1 MMKKMTCGEIA
12 DACKGVFYGTEQEK
26 ERVAAGIALDSRK
39 IEKGWVFVAT
49 VGERVDGHSF
59 IPQVFE
65 KQAACV
71 VSEKRLE
78 NPAGPYIY
86 VESTFQALKDI
97 AAYYRSILD
106 VKVVGITGSVGKTS
120 TKEMI
125 AAVLGTKY
133 RVQKTAG
140 NFNNEVGLPLTV
152 FSVGEEH
159 DVAVLEMGISD
170 FGEMHRLGKIA
181 KPDIMVITN
190 IGQCHLENLKTR
202 DGILQ
207 AKTEVF
213 DEMDDA
219 SEVVLNGDDDKLATI
234 STVHGKAPHF
244 FSKSAPDSGKEGKY
258 GENRKDAG
266 TAPEVYATDIENL
279 GLYGSR
285 CIVHIGQESVAVK
298 IPLPGEHMVLNALAA
313 AAVGHLLGLTSKEIA
328 EGIGAVEAVGGRAH
342 IVDTGR
348 YTLID
353 DCYNANPVS
362 MKAAIDL
369 LATANTRKTAVMGD
383 MFELGKNENAFHEEV
398 GAYAVEKGIDVIVCI
413 GSLSAHM
420 AEGAKKAR
428 GKEVYHFA
436 DKETFLSHADEI
448 LKPGDAVLLKASH
461 GMHFEE
467 LLKALQQM
475 R

>member
-12 DACKGVFYGTEQEK
+12 KACNGTFYGTEREK
-26 ERVAAGIALDSRK
+26 ERVIAGIALDSRK
-39 IEKGWVFVAT
+39 IEKDWVFVAT
-49 VGERVDGHSF
+49 VGEKVDGHSF

-71 VSEKRLE
+71 VCEKMPE
-78 NPAGPYIY
+78 QPTGPFIF

-125 AAVLGTKY
+125 AAVLETGY

-159 DVAVLEMGISD
+159 DIAVLEMGISD

-213 DEMDDA
+213 DEMDA
-219 SEVVLNGDDDKLATI
+219 SSEVVLNGDDDKLATI
-234 STVHGKAPHF
+234 NAVHGKAPHF
-244 FSKSAPDSGKEGKY
+244 FSRAVTTDGK
-258 GENRKDAG
+258 AG
-266 TAPEVYATDIENL
+266 GMVPEVYGTDVENL
-279 GLYGSR
+279 GLHGSSFVLH
-285 CIVHIGQESVAVK
+285 IGKESVKVHIP
-298 IPLPGEHMVLNALAA
+298 IPGEHMVLNALAA
-313 AAVGHLLGLTSKEIA
+313 ATVGHLLGLTSEEIA
-328 EGIGAVEAVGGRAH
+328 KGISGVEAVGGRGH
-342 IVDTGR
+342 IVDTKL

-369 LATANTRKTAVMGD
+369 LATANTRKAAIMGD
-383 MFELGKNENAFHEEV
+383 MFELGNNEKSFHKEV
-398 GAYAVEKGIDVIVCI
+398 GAYAAGAGIDVIICI
-413 GSLSAHM
+413 GELAGYM
-420 AEGAKKAR
+420 AEGAKEA
-428 GKEVYHFA
+428 GAGEVYHFA
-436 DKETFLSHADEI
+436 DQAAFLSHAEKI
-448 LKPGDAVLLKASH
+448 LHPGDAILLKASH
-461 GMHFEE
+461 GMHFEN
-467 LLKALQQM
+467 LLEALQKL

>member
-1 MMKKMTCGEIA
+1 MMKKMTCREIA
-12 DACKGVFYGTEQEK
+12 EACNGTFYGTEQEK
-26 ERVAAGIALDSRK
+26 EKVVAGIALDSRK
-39 IEKGWVFVAT
+39 IEKDWVFVAT
-49 VGERVDGHSF
+49 VGQRVDGHSF
-59 IPQVFE
+59 IPQVFQ

-71 VSEKRLE
+71 VSQQRLE
-78 NPAGPYIY
+78 NPGGPYIY
-86 VESTFQALKDI
+86 VEDTFQALKDI
-97 AAYYRSILD
+97 AAYYRRILD
-106 VKVVGITGSVGKTS
+106 AKVVGITGSVGKTS

-125 AAVLGTKY
+125 AAVLETRY

-152 FSVGEEH
+152 FSIGEEH

-213 DEMDDA
+213 DEMDED
-219 SEVVLNGDDDKLATI
+219 SEVVLNGDDDKLAAV

-244 FSKSAPDSGKEGKY
+244 FSKEWAYRGKTGKEC
-258 GENRKDAG
+258 
-266 TAPEVYATDIENL
+266 PEVYGTDIENM
-279 GLYGSR
+279 GLHGSR
-285 CIVHIGQESVAVK
+285 CLLHMGQETIAVN

-313 AAVGHLLGLTSKEIA
+313 AAVGRLLGLTKEEIA
-328 EGIGAVEAVGGRAH
+328 EGIASVEAVGGRAH
-342 IVDTGR
+342 IVDTKR
-348 YTLID
+348 FTLID

-369 LATANTRKTAVMGD
+369 LATANTRKTAIMGD
-383 MFELGKNENAFHEEV
+383 MFELGENEKQFHKEV
-398 GAYAVEKGIDVIVCI
+398 GAYAAQKGIDVVVCI
-413 GSLSAHM
+413 GDLAALT
-420 AEGAKKAR
+420 AEGAKEAG

-436 DKETFLSHADEI
+436 DQQTFLSHADEI
-448 LKPGDAVLLKASH
+448 LKPGDAILLKASH
-461 GMHFEE
+461 GMHFEK
-467 LLKALQQM
+467 LLESLKQM
-475 R
+475 S

>member
-1 MMKKMTCGEIA
+1 MKKMTCGEIA
-12 DACKGVFYGTEQEK
+12 KACNGVFYGNEQEK

-39 IEKGWVFVAT
+39 IEKDWVFVAT
-49 VGERVDGHSF
+49 VGEKVDGHSF

-71 VSEKRLE
+71 VSEKKLE
-78 NPAGPYIY
+78 RPAGPYIY

-152 FSVGEEH
+152 FSIGEEH

-202 DGILQ
+202 DGILR

-213 DEMDDA
+213 DEMDDD
-219 SEVVLNGDDDKLATI
+219 SEVVLNGDDDKLAAI
-234 STVHGKAPHF
+234 SLVHGKAPHF
-244 FSKSAPDSGKEGKY
+244 FSKNGSGDISDGKEGK
-258 GENRKDAG
+258 
-266 TAPEVYATDIENL
+266 TLPEVYATDIENL

-285 CIVHIGQESVAVK
+285 CIIHIGPESVAVR

-313 AAVGHLLGLTSKEIA
+313 ATVGHLLGLTPEEIA
-328 EGIGAVEAVGGRAH
+328 KGVGAVEAVGGRAH

-383 MFELGKNENAFHEEV
+383 MFELGENENAFHREV
-398 GAYAVEKGIDVIVCI
+398 GAYAAEKGIDVIVCI
-413 GSLSAHM
+413 GTLAAQM
-420 AEGAKKAR
+420 TEGAKKAR

-436 DKETFLSHADEI
+436 DKEAFLSHADEI
-448 LKPGDAVLLKASH
+448 LKSGDAVLLKASH

-467 LLKALQQM
+467 LLEALKQTT
-475 R
+475 

>member
-12 DACKGVFYGTEQEK
+12 KACNGVFYGNEQEK

-39 IEKGWVFVAT
+39 IEKDWVFVAT
-49 VGERVDGHSF
+49 VGEKVDGHSF

-65 KQAACV
+65 KKAACV
-71 VSEKRLE
+71 VSEKKLE
-78 NPAGPYIY
+78 RPAGPYIY

-152 FSVGEEH
+152 FSIGEEH

-190 IGQCHLENLKTR
+190 IGQCHLENLRTR
-202 DGILQ
+202 DGILR

-213 DEMDDA
+213 DEMDDD
-219 SEVVLNGDDDKLATI
+219 SEVVLNGDDDKLAAI
-234 STVHGKAPHF
+234 SQVHGKAPHF
-244 FSKSAPDSGKEGKY
+244 FSKNGSGDISDGKEGK
-258 GENRKDAG
+258 
-266 TAPEVYATDIENL
+266 TLPEVYATDIENL

-285 CIVHIGQESVAVK
+285 CIIHIGPESVAVR

-313 AAVGHLLGLTSKEIA
+313 ATVGHLLGLTPEEIA
-328 EGIGAVEAVGGRAH
+328 KGVGEVEAVGGRAH

-383 MFELGKNENAFHEEV
+383 MFELGENENAFHREV
-398 GAYAVEKGIDVIVCI
+398 GAYAAEKGIDVIVCI
-413 GSLSAHM
+413 GTLAAQM
-420 AEGAKKAR
+420 AEGAKKAW

-436 DKETFLSHADEI
+436 DKEAFLSHADEI
-448 LKPGDAVLLKASH
+448 LKSGDAVLLKASH

-467 LLKALQQM
+467 LLEALKQTP
-475 R
+475 